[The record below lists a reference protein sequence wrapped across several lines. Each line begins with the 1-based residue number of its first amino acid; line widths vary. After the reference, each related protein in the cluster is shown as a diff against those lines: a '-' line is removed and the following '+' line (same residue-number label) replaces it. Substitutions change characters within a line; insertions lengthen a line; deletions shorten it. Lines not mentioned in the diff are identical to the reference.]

1 MVYLYV
7 HTQTHILS
15 EILTEEM
22 VTSAIILGSLAL
34 LYLYL

>member
-1 MVYLYV
+1 MCIRR
-7 HTQTHILS
+7 HTYSLK
-15 EILTEEM
+15 LTEEM